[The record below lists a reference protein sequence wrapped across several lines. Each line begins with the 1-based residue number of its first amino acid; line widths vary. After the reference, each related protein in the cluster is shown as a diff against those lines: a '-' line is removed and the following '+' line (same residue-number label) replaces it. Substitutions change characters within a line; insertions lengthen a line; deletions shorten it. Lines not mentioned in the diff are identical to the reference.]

1 MDMPTASQ
9 KRKTPDNHQPLN
21 SADNQ
26 SHDGHKTPSQPRPT
40 PKPRRTATLYDAVAG
55 RIGPNGFLA
64 ASRLKSKTVTPSAP
78 EEILLRRINAP
89 AQIPY
94 DYYDADEKLKPDQR
108 LPDSHLVKD
117 IHMYVSH
124 FYEATNEPGETY
136 DFRSLDETA
145 LLAMGILLEEACK
158 EPLGAS
164 GDMVLTEPQTWDRQ
178 LPVRVESQRQIVG
191 MVVPKR
197 VQEYESS
204 SEDEEVLERRPKR
217 RRCRHQSPDG

>member
-1 MDMPTASQ
+1 MNMPTASQ
-9 KRKTPDNHQPLN
+9 KHKTPDNLQPLN
-21 SADNQ
+21 SADKQ
-26 SHDGHKTPSQPRPT
+26 SHDGHKIPSPSRPT
-40 PKPRRTATLYDAVAG
+40 PKPRRNATLYDAVAG

-64 ASRLKSKTVTPSAP
+64 ASTLKTKTVTPSAP
-78 EEILLRRINAP
+78 EEVLLRRVNAP
-89 AQIPY
+89 AQIPC
-94 DYYDADEKLKPDQR
+94 DYYNADEKLKPDQK

-124 FYEATNEPGETY
+124 FYEATNESGETY

-164 GDMVLTEPQTWDRQ
+164 GDMVLAEPQSWDRQ
-178 LPVRVESQRQIVG
+178 LPVTMESQRQIVG
-191 MVVPKR
+191 MGVPER

-204 SEDEEVLERRPKR
+204 STDEEVLERRPKR
-217 RRCRHQSPDG
+217 RRYRHQSPDG